1 MDVTERKF
9 GGGLLGRLESVAEA
23 EHQREA
29 AKANMAYYWKN
40 VELLAEDPDA
50 LSPEES
56 RTFEKFCRDLGKT
69 PDDVLGDIAA
79 VRRARAAQP
88 VLDRA
93 ADIRRQLSQA
103 EFAVLNPPVMSPEMG
118 RLHMPGYMRARRQE
132 LRQAEEAAVELVQ
145 AERAVADLA
154 SRKAGLGHREVM
166 L

>member
-1 MDVTERKF
+1 MDISETKF
-9 GGGLLGRLESVAEA
+9 GAGLLGRLESVVEA

-29 AKANMAYYWKN
+29 REQNHRFYWASI
-40 VELLAEDPDA
+40 ERLAENPDA

-56 RTFEKFCRDLGKT
+56 RTFEKFCRDLAKS
-69 PDDVLGDIAA
+69 PDTVAGDIAA
-79 VRRARAAQP
+79 VKRARAAQP

-103 EFAVLNPPVMSPEMG
+103 EFAVLNPPVMSRAMG
-118 RLHMPGYMRARRQE
+118 RIHLPGYMRARRGE

-145 AERAVADLA
+145 AERAAADLA

>member
-1 MDVTERKF
+1 MDVSETKF

-23 EHQREA
+23 EHQRQA
-29 AKANMAYYWKN
+29 AQANQNYYWKN
-40 VELLAEDPDA
+40 VEALAEDPDGF
-50 LSPEES
+50 SPDEQ
-56 RTFEKFCRDLGKT
+56 RRFDRFCRDLGKT
-69 PDDVLGDIAA
+69 PDDVAADIAA
-79 VRRARAAQP
+79 VKRARAAQP

-103 EFAVLNPPVMSPEMG
+103 EFAVLNPPVMSRAMG
-118 RLHMPGYMRARRQE
+118 RIHLPGYMRARRGE

-145 AERAVADLA
+145 AERAAADLA